1 MHAYAETNMSCMEG
15 WDIMTEKE
23 RYMISGMDRL
33 LRKFNKYPNDKE
45 FTVEEIIKASN
56 DVYKEVWYYGMA

>member
-1 MHAYAETNMSCMEG
+1 
-15 WDIMTEKE
+15 MTEKE

-33 LRKFNKYPNDKE
+33 LRKFNKYPDDKE

-56 DVYKEVWYYGMA
+56 DVYKEIWYYGTPYNSYLLLQTQMCL